1 MAEILL
7 GYITP
12 FQTSN
17 WELHLR
23 SLEKMLKWFYAYDYT
38 YYAQNF
44 TYCLVTQQNLG
55 EQHPTI
61 YGEFQKR
68 NSGIKIAFILTRLL
82 SKPWVRNRR
91 DQVKLLGSA
100 HHPEQRWVLA
110 SHVMAD
116 LTSKFTKKLVL
127 LKNFGDLL
135 TISSKKL

>member
-1 MAEILL
+1 MVRVLECDKSTLFWPLEVFWDSFLDMAEILL

-12 FQTSN
+12 FQASN

-82 SKPWVRNRR
+82 SKP
-91 DQVKLLGSA
+91 
-100 HHPEQRWVLA
+100 
-110 SHVMAD
+110 
-116 LTSKFTKKLVL
+116 
-127 LKNFGDLL
+127 
-135 TISSKKL
+135 